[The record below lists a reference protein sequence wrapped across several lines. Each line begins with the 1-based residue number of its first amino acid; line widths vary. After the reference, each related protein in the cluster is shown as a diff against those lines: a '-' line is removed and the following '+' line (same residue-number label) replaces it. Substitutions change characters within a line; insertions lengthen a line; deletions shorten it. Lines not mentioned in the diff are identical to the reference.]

1 MPAHY
6 VSPWMTDELQ
16 ALRDMARQFFVREA
30 VPAMPKWREQ
40 HFVDRDF
47 WLAAGDLGLLC
58 PTVPERFGGAGG
70 NILHQVAITEEQS
83 RALDKGWGNNVHSGV
98 VTDFILEYGTEEQ
111 CRRWLPEMVAGRVIG
126 AIAMTEPNAGSDVRA
141 MVSRARRDGD
151 EYVVNGAKTFI
162 TNGLTADLVVVAVK
176 LEHSA
181 DPKAI
186 TLIAVEAA
194 TEGFRRGQPLRKI
207 GQHAADTT
215 ELFFDDCRVPV
226 TNRIGEEGAGFPALM
241 TQMPQERLLLA
252 VNAVV
257 QSEKAV
263 DLTVEYVKQR
273 TVFGKPLF
281 DQQNTRFVLAE
292 CRTLATVGRQLS
304 RSVRAR
310 PLARRARRCDG
321 GNGEVVAQRC
331 PMPRSRRVRSAVGRI
346 RIHGGVR
353 DRSDVCRCSRPEGLR
368 RRQRDHERDHRSH
381 ALTVSKGR
389 SNWSAPPRSTH
400 RPRSPMSRD

>member
-1 MPAHY
+1 MTAHY

-30 VPAMPKWREQ
+30 VPAMPKWRAQ

-98 VTDFILEYGTEEQ
+98 VTDFILDYGTEEQ
-111 CRRWLPEMVAGRVIG
+111 CQRWLPEMVAGRVIG

-162 TNGLTADLVVVAVK
+162 TNGLTADLVLVAVK

-186 TLIAVEAA
+186 TLIAVDAA

-226 TNRIGEEGAGFPALM
+226 TNRIGGEGAGFPALM

-257 QSEKAV
+257 QAEKAV

-273 TVFGKPLF
+273 TVFGKPLI

-292 CRTLATVGRQLS
+292 CRTLATVGRHFLDQC
-304 RSVRAR
+304 V
-310 PLARRARRCDG
+310 LAHSQGALD
-321 GNGEVVAQRC
+321 NATAA
-331 PMPRSRRVRSAVGRI
+331 MAKWWL
-346 RIHGGVR
+346 
-353 DRSDVCRCSRPEGLR
+353 SDVQCRVLDECVQLWGGYGYMEEYEIARMYADARVQKVYGGANEIMKEIIARTL
-368 RRQRDHERDHRSH
+368 
-381 ALTVSKGR
+381 
-389 SNWSAPPRSTH
+389 
-400 RPRSPMSRD
+400 

>member
-1 MPAHY
+1 MTAHY

-98 VTDFILEYGTEEQ
+98 VTDFILDYGTEEQ
-111 CRRWLPEMVAGRVIG
+111 CQRWLPEMVAGRVIG

-162 TNGLTADLVVVAVK
+162 TNGLTADLVLVSVK

-186 TLIAVEAA
+186 TLIAVEAT

-226 TNRIGEEGAGFPALM
+226 TNRIGGEGTGFPALM

-257 QSEKAV
+257 QAEKAV

-273 TVFGKPLF
+273 TVFGRPLI

-292 CRTLATVGRQLS
+292 CRTLATVGRHFLDQCVLAHS
-304 RSVRAR
+304 RGA
-310 PLARRARRCDG
+310 LDNATA
-321 GNGEVVAQRC
+321 A
-331 PMPRSRRVRSAVGRI
+331 MAKWWL
-346 RIHGGVR
+346 
-353 DRSDVCRCSRPEGLR
+353 SDVQCRVLDECVQLWGGYGYMEEYEIARMYADARVQKVYGGANEIMKEIIARTL
-368 RRQRDHERDHRSH
+368 
-381 ALTVSKGR
+381 
-389 SNWSAPPRSTH
+389 
-400 RPRSPMSRD
+400 